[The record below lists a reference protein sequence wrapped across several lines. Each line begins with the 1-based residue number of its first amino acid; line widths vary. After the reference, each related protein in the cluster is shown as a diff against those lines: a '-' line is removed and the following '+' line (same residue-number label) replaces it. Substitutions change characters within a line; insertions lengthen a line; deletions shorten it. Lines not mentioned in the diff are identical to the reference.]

1 MRGCLPR
8 GILTISID
16 VDSDAGRA
24 GELLQPCLEL
34 LHKHQLAA
42 TWAFADPGAAL
53 AERLARDTSG
63 HEIAL
68 LGDASWVGRAAGRGR
83 FAHKLGE
90 RIHRANAAGIAITS
104 LAVHGAILGDQ
115 TDLAV
120 KHGITAVRHAA
131 LEARSNGGL
140 PGRTLQ
146 GGLWNFSVGL
156 ALPGASRW
164 LPGGGGGGRARAA
177 IDQAIA
183 ERSTLHLSIDAGRLV
198 ARGASVWRVLEGVLR
213 YTSGRRSHGMLDVIA
228 LRAAATR
235 LTAQYQ
241 AQPSRSILR
250 IAA

>member
-16 VDSDAGRA
+16 VDSQAGRA
-24 GELLQPCLEL
+24 GDLLQPCVEL

-42 TWAFADPGAAL
+42 TWAFADLGAPL
-53 AERLARDTSG
+53 AERLARSTSG
-63 HEIAL
+63 HELAL

-83 FAHKLGE
+83 FAHKLSE
-90 RIHRANAAGIAITS
+90 RLDRASSAGIAITS
-104 LAVHGAILGDQ
+104 LAVNGATLGDQ
-115 TDLAV
+115 TELAV
-120 KHGITAVRHAA
+120 KHGITAVRHNAGD
-131 LEARSNGGL
+131 ARSTSGS
-140 PGRTLQ
+140 PGRSLQ

-156 ALPGASRW
+156 ALPGISRW
-164 LPGGGGGGRARAA
+164 WLGGGGGGRARAA

-183 ERSTLHLSIDAGRLV
+183 QRSTLHLAIDAARLV
-198 ARGASVWRVLEGVLR
+198 TRGGSAWRVLEGVLR
-213 YTSGRRSHGMLDVIA
+213 YTSGRRANGMLDVVG

-250 IAA
+250 AA